1 MARKYRYDGHRI
13 GWSLEQCEERYLIAA
28 YSDIKPRLGSNS
40 WLETFEQSFFD
51 WGAGVSTTHIAL
63 INREMKR
70 LDEPLIEIAEAHV
83 GDYPRNPDRAF
94 KSTQRSSWRDQY
106 LQLNAAQKAQWKVAE
121 RNEMASLAP
130 PHRTFEE
137 WESASVPRTLSLP
150 KMSSEE
156 RARRQKA
163 LVNSTAV
170 TVDAGTDMIDPR
182 LVRKLKLAVKLQNE
196 ELTIT
201 IVESISADAALTLAE
216 ELDDASLQTLLLKKS
231 LG

>member
-1 MARKYRYDGHRI
+1 MA
-13 GWSLEQCEERYLIAA
+13 
-28 YSDIKPRLGSNS
+28 
-40 WLETFEQSFFD
+40 F
-51 WGAGVSTTHIAL
+51 
-63 INREMKR
+63 
-70 LDEPLIEIAEAHV
+70 
-83 GDYPRNPDRAF
+83 
-94 KSTQRSSWRDQY
+94 
-106 LQLNAAQKAQWKVAE
+106 
-121 RNEMASLAP
+121 LAP